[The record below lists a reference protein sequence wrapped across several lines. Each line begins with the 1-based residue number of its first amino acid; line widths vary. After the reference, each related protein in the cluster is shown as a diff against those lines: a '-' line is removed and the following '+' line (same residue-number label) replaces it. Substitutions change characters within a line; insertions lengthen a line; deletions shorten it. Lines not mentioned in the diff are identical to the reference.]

1 MQSQSRHRPLPF
13 VSRVSPCLYSA
24 GSASP
29 GGADAVSG
37 DKWGLGNVDKYGLP
51 LKDKPAKA
59 FVSTGDEIDDLLNE
73 LDDW

>member
-1 MQSQSRHRPLPF
+1 MQ
-13 VSRVSPCLYSA
+13 A
-24 GSASP
+24 GCPS
-29 GGADAVSG
+29 GVGA
-37 DKWGLGNVDKYGLP
+37 KWGLGKVDKYGLP